1 MLSNVIAR
9 QTRQLCKTTTARS
22 RLGQLTMDC
31 SKALRDVRISSRS
44 KNEIAAIDD
53 HYRHAIYDESMAA
66 YQAVPDVTMPDNS
79 AEAKLRAQ
87 AWQLIEGLSSM
98 DQFFAHY
105 DVSIPGVNLEVAIH
119 PSHRESLIHD
129 FRESWVSMNPE
140 DRRALIGVIS
150 EKIFYQFGI
159 TLNASEKQHAIQKG
173 LNIAPQLSMA
183 HCLALLDYANSNSGS
198 FNATNNS
205 ARLWHYYGIDTLAK
219 ITTVLYE
226 PFCEALR
233 ILEHHPTFCYE
244 GPAYKGLSIAN
255 PAGNFRMSCM
265 QAGMPLH
272 CAHGISATSK
282 REKNYAS
289 SSNIWSTRD
298 VQLTFVHSRGIKIHL
313 FNDETSRDQMEI
325 IIPEGRQL
333 KFLSPQDIDRRQFKD
348 NGGPWPT
355 YYCTEIASGLPDK
368 IQDNYLRC

>member
-9 QTRQLCKTTTARS
+9 QTHQLCRTATARS

-31 SKALRDVRISSRS
+31 SKVLREVKISTRS

-53 HYRHAIYDESMAA
+53 HYRHAIYEETMEA

-79 AEAKLRAQ
+79 PEAKLRAQ

-98 DQFFAHY
+98 GQFFAHY
-105 DVSIPGVNLEVAIH
+105 DVTAAGVSLEVAIN
-119 PSHRESLIHD
+119 PSHRDSLIHD
-129 FRESWVSMNPE
+129 FRESWFSMNPE
-140 DRRALIGVIS
+140 DRRALIAVIS
-150 EKIFYQFGI
+150 EKTFHQLGI
-159 TLNASEKQHAIQKG
+159 TLNASEKQYAELKE
-173 LNIAPQLSMA
+173 LNIAPQLTIA
-183 HCLALLDYANSNSGS
+183 HCLALLDYANSSSGS

-205 ARLWHYYGIDTLAK
+205 ARLWRYYGIDTLAK
-219 ITTVLYE
+219 ITAPLYE

-233 ILEHHPTFCYE
+233 VLEHYPDFCFE

-272 CAHGISATSK
+272 CAHGISATSR

-298 VQLTFVHSRGIKIHL
+298 MQLTFVHSRGIKIHL

-333 KFLSPQDIDRRQFKD
+333 KFLSPQEIDRTKFKD
-348 NGGPWPT
+348 NGGPWST
-355 YYCTEIASGLPDK
+355 YYCTEIPPSLPDK
-368 IQDNYLRC
+368 IQAGYLRC